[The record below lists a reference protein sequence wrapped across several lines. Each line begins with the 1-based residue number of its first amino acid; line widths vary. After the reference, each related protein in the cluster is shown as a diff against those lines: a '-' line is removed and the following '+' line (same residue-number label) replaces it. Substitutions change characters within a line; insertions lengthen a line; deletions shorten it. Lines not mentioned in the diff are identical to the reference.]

1 MGSAATARG
10 SLALSPRSPKHT
22 IQVSDMDRRIQ
33 ARIVSRRSEE
43 RHEEQLAIER
53 EEEKEDKGEG
63 REEEEE
69 VRECGEREREQP
81 F

>member
-1 MGSAATARG
+1 
-10 SLALSPRSPKHT
+10 
-22 IQVSDMDRRIQ
+22 MDRRIQ

-43 RHEEQLAIER
+43 RHEEQLAIRR
-53 EEEKEDKGEG
+53 EKRRGRIKEKGEK
-63 REEEEE
+63 E